1 MWWERRYFQ
10 ILDIES
16 WNTLN
21 WKWGR
26 GSLNRSKTI
35 FLRLELIERVDNF
48 FCLIL
53 CCSFSTLSRWPLT
66 LTNQQIST
74 RLPLISSQKLP
85 INENNLLQYSS
96 KSTSRH
102 FISVSFKLQSHFFWN
117 FFEVPPTQNVFL
129 ATKPFGI
136 SWNDLHIS
144 KKNDVVKGFLDGF

>member
-1 MWWERRYFQ
+1 MKKMF
-10 ILDIES
+10 I
-16 WNTLN
+16 
-21 WKWGR
+21 K
-26 GSLNRSKTI
+26 SLKNH
-35 FLRLELIERVDNF
+35 FLKLELLERVDNF

-74 RLPLISSQKLP
+74 HLPLISTQKLS

-96 KSTSRH
+96 KSKSQH

-117 FFEVPPTQNVFL
+117 SFEVPPMQNFFL

-136 SWNDLHIS
+136 SWKDLHIS
-144 KKNDVVKGFLDGF
+144 KKRCDKRFGRWLLISWNRLYYSFCPSDP